1 MIAELINFYK
11 DTPLKNS
18 LSSEENKKAEDL
30 TIKENEKM
38 SLAEKIRQQRLLE
51 EKEKQ
56 KQKYI
61 KELHKSK
68 KVDLEKFLTRNKI
81 KEQKR
86 LYNIEKERNELKEK
100 EKSLL
105 QETPKISKNSIII
118 SLTDKKMP
126 LYLRTQYIIES
137 KNKKLEELRNSYK
150 LNLSTSPKKE
160 ITEEKRLKTLSY
172 SVERFYENQIQW
184 SSKIK
189 KENVF
194 RKNFL
199 EINNKDLIECKFH
212 PELSEGSLEIIRTI
226 NYKNN
231 INEKKNNES
240 IYEKLYKEK
249 DEKEKK
255 RKLIIEKNL
264 PSFKPY
270 INQNPKYKKIAAK
283 FINKGTYSYNI
294 KMQENKENIM
304 KKKLEDEKNKKKKK
318 KNKSVDRRTKKNNID
333 IMEIGKI
340 KKSESVDHWSTSL
353 MKMKPKKD
361 KILTD
366 NLYHL
371 NIMPSTAWNEN
382 GVNAVPLKGES
393 KNIIKA
399 FL

>member
-283 FINKGTYSYNI
+283 FLNKGTYSYNI

>member
-231 INEKKNNES
+231 INEKKTMNQYMRNY
-240 IYEKLYKEK
+240 IKKK
-249 DEKEKK
+249 MK
-255 RKLIIEKNL
+255 RKK
-264 PSFKPY
+264 
-270 INQNPKYKKIAAK
+270 
-283 FINKGTYSYNI
+283 
-294 KMQENKENIM
+294 KEN
-304 KKKLEDEKNKKKKK
+304 
-318 KNKSVDRRTKKNNID
+318 
-333 IMEIGKI
+333 
-340 KKSESVDHWSTSL
+340 
-353 MKMKPKKD
+353 
-361 KILTD
+361 
-366 NLYHL
+366 
-371 NIMPSTAWNEN
+371 
-382 GVNAVPLKGES
+382 
-393 KNIIKA
+393 
-399 FL
+399 

>member
-1 MIAELINFYK
+1 
-11 DTPLKNS
+11 
-18 LSSEENKKAEDL
+18 
-30 TIKENEKM
+30 
-38 SLAEKIRQQRLLE
+38 
-51 EKEKQ
+51 
-56 KQKYI
+56 
-61 KELHKSK
+61 
-68 KVDLEKFLTRNKI
+68 
-81 KEQKR
+81 
-86 LYNIEKERNELKEK
+86 
-100 EKSLL
+100 
-105 QETPKISKNSIII
+105 
-118 SLTDKKMP
+118 MP

-255 RKLIIEKNL
+255 
-264 PSFKPY
+264 
-270 INQNPKYKKIAAK
+270 
-283 FINKGTYSYNI
+283 
-294 KMQENKENIM
+294 EN
-304 KKKLEDEKNKKKKK
+304 
-318 KNKSVDRRTKKNNID
+318 
-333 IMEIGKI
+333 
-340 KKSESVDHWSTSL
+340 
-353 MKMKPKKD
+353 
-361 KILTD
+361 
-366 NLYHL
+366 
-371 NIMPSTAWNEN
+371 
-382 GVNAVPLKGES
+382 
-393 KNIIKA
+393 
-399 FL
+399 

>member
-212 PELSEGSLEIIRTI
+212 PELSECSLEIIRTI

-318 KNKSVDRRTKKNNID
+318 KNKSVDRRKKNNNID

-371 NIMPSTAWNEN
+371 NIMPSAAWNEN
-382 GVNAVPLKGES
+382 GVNPVPLKGES

>member
-226 NYKNN
+226 NDKNN

-318 KNKSVDRRTKKNNID
+318 KNKSVDRRKKNNNID

>member
-61 KELHKSK
+61 KELHKTK
-68 KVDLEKFLTRNKI
+68 KVDVEKFLTRNKI
-81 KEQKR
+81 REEKR

>member
-318 KNKSVDRRTKKNNID
+318 KNKSVDRRKKNNNID

>member
-172 SVERFYENQIQW
+172 SVERFYENQIQR